1 MYTRERELPPG
12 DRCVVLQ
19 SVVFALSSFLSVERM
34 RKVGDFRVSS
44 VTTTTTTTTN
54 IVGTNE
60 TIIRMSL
67 RGTN

>member
-12 DRCVVLQ
+12 DRCIVLQ

-44 VTTTTTTTTN
+44 VTTTTTTTN